1 MTENE
6 LLVGKEQIIGD
17 NIMFILPENLSSL
30 QFVQSNSFDYATI
43 KDCKVGLITSY
54 ILMNIF
60 RVLKPG
66 ASVEII
72 ISQPITV
79 MQDYDSKQIEAHA
92 EHAGFDDISIQDTV
106 YESQN
111 GEIKYPTVSVSCI
124 KPLRAVNNREVRK
137 EVKTNVTTTVYN
149 KRKGK

>member
-1 MTENE
+1 MTENA
-6 LLVGKEQIIGD
+6 LLVGKEQIVGD
-17 NIMFILPENLSSL
+17 NIMFLLPDNLPSL
-30 QFVQSNSFDYATI
+30 QFVSSNSFDYATI

-54 ILMNIF
+54 VLMNIF

-72 ISQPITV
+72 ISQPIGV

-92 EHAGFDDISIQDTV
+92 EHAGFNDISIQDTV

-111 GEIKYPTVSVSCI
+111 GEIKYPTVSVTCI
-124 KPLRAVNNREVRK
+124 KPLRSGNREVKK
-137 EVKTNVTTTVYN
+137 EVKTTVTTTVYK
-149 KRKGK
+149 KRRGK